1 MKDIKPSAIFN
12 ILEKVASRKNK
23 GLEIAVLAAG
33 EPDFDTPDYIKE
45 SAIKAIKEGKT
56 KYTPVSGIPELR
68 EAVVNTIK
76 KTAGLNYSS
85 ENVLVSSGAKQS
97 IFNILF
103 SIVEEGD
110 EVIILVPYWVSYPEM
125 VQLAGGKPVF
135 VSPSKDFSI
144 NLEEIKRH
152 ITPKTKAIMLNS
164 PNNPTGVV
172 YTEKE
177 MRELADLVKEKEI
190 FIISDEIYDKL
201 VYDNTKIFSMA
212 KIQQMREKTFI
223 INGVSKT
230 YAMTGWRIGW
240 AVGPKKYI
248 DIAKSIQSH
257 TTSCPSSISQ
267 YAALAALTVNN
278 TATEEMRATFEKRRN
293 LMIKLLREIPG
304 LSFPYPKG
312 AFYIFVNVSRYD
324 RDSIHFCNTLIDNG
338 LSVIPG
344 VSFGIDGY
352 IRISYASSFSE
363 IESGLGHLRDYINS
377 R

>member
-23 GLEIAVLAAG
+23 GLEISVLAAG

-45 SAIKAIKEGKT
+45 AAIKAIKEGKT

-68 EAVVNTIK
+68 LAVVDIIK
-76 KTAGLNYSS
+76 KTKGLNYSPGQ
-85 ENVLVSSGAKQS
+85 VLVSSGAKQS

-103 SIVEEGD
+103 SIVEEDD
-110 EVIILVPYWVSYPEM
+110 EVIILIPYWVSYPEM
-125 VQLAGGKPVF
+125 VRLAGGKPIF
-135 VSPSKDFSI
+135 VPPSKNFNL
-144 NLEEIKRH
+144 NLEEIKRR

-177 MRELADLVKEKEI
+177 MKELADLTKERDI

-201 VYDNTKIFSMA
+201 IYDNTKTFSMA
-212 KIQQMREKTFI
+212 EIPQMREKTFI

-230 YAMTGWRIGW
+230 FAMTGWRIGW

-248 DIAKSIQSH
+248 DNAKSIQSH

-267 YAALAALTVNN
+267 YAALAALTVNS
-278 TATEEMRATFEKRRN
+278 TTTEEMRATFEKRRN

-304 LSFPYPKG
+304 LSFPYPRG
-312 AFYIFVNVSRYD
+312 AFYVFVNVSRYD
-324 RDSIHFCNTLIDNG
+324 SDSVHFCNILIDNG

-363 IESGLGHLRDYINS
+363 IENGLGHLRDYINS